1 MKMERN
7 ATVALDMLGQASEV
21 LRGHPVAPD
30 RGVLPQTLRNLSSID
45 LDLWQVARP
54 AVVALHAVLDRHL
67 TARVLRRELGKK
79 IIRSEVVGDN
89 CILHQL
95 CERWG
100 RLPMSNVWLKSEVE
114 VCVLLVVVG
123 CRGK

>member
-7 ATVALDMLGQASEV
+7 ATVALDMMGQASEV
-21 LRGHPVAPD
+21 LRGHPVGPD
-30 RGVLPQTLRNLSSID
+30 RGVLPQTLQNLSSID

-79 IIRSEVVGDN
+79 KK
-89 CILHQL
+89 
-95 CERWG
+95 
-100 RLPMSNVWLKSEVE
+100 KSF
-114 VCVLLVVVG
+114 VCYRTRTCAG
-123 CRGK
+123 EPQ